1 MVWPVVAAV
10 GASVIGGI
18 ISSQIQKS
26 AANKAASAQERSA
39 AQGVAFQREQLAEQ
53 QHQYNE
59 QMAEYQR
66 KQGLLEKQQA
76 EQRTMLA
83 PYQQAGQGALFEMLA
98 LTGMQAP
105 TQVASPVQ
113 ESAYKTPGLLET
125 ARQRAYTDIPK
136 SWQEPSLSIQDGNT
150 IDLKNIAG
158 TWKLPSTLPGAT
170 GGDMGDLE
178 KNLERYYALKRSG
191 SLYSDMVSSD
201 VRNKA
206 LKAYD
211 YAKKL
216 DAQQATQQ
224 QQAYQTDKARM
235 EALQVESPYAGMTG
249 QQAQEAAISKI
260 SESPLLQE
268 LTKQGEQ
275 AILQQSAATGGLR
288 GGNIQGA
295 LAQYRPQ
302 MLQAEIDKQYSR
314 MAQLSG
320 LGQQSILGS
329 PTTAAQAYPTG
340 TGVDTSIAQLYSQ
353 LGQSNAANALA
364 QGQATGQMWSNIGQ
378 AVGYGF
384 GNYLN
389 QPQTNTSNTQYFDTG
404 TGAGSQYFA
413 NEGLMFGNQ

>member
-1 MVWPVVAAV
+1 MTWVATA
-10 GASVIGGI
+10 VIGGAVI
-18 ISSQIQKS
+18 GGVLSSEAQKT
-26 AANKAASAQERSA
+26 AANKAASAQKSA
-39 AQGVAFQREQLAEQ
+39 TSQSIAFQREQLAEQ
-53 QHQYNE
+53 QRQYNE

-105 TQVASPVQ
+105 TQVPSVVQ

-125 ARQRAYTDIPK
+125 ARQRAYTDVPQ
-136 SWQEPSLSIQDGNT
+136 SWQQGGNLQIQGGPNLSN
-150 IDLKNIAG
+150 LAG
-158 TWKLPSTLPGAT
+158 TIKLPSNLPGAT
-170 GGDMGDLE
+170 GSDMGDLE

-216 DAQQATQQ
+216 DAQQAAQQ
-224 QQAYQTDKARM
+224 QQAYQTDKARAD
-235 EALQVESPYAGMTG
+235 ALQVSSPYAGMTG
-249 QQAQEAAISKI
+249 AEAQQAAISKI

-268 LTKQGEQ
+268 LTRQGEQ

-295 LAQYRPQ
+295 LAQFRPR
-302 MLQAEIDKQYSR
+302 MLQDEIDKQYSR

-329 PTTAAQAYPTG
+329 PTTASQAYPTG

-384 GNYLN
+384 GNYLS
-389 QPQTNTSNTQYFDTG
+389 QPKTTTTTPQYF
-404 TGAGSQYFA
+404 
-413 NEGLMFGNQ
+413 EV